1 LIGAIGG
8 PIVSQSRLE
17 RFVRQVQSNAV
28 PKKAGNEN
36 DAAAKPAEDRALSD
50 ADLDGVSG
58 GAGGTDQD

>member
-1 LIGAIGG
+1 
-8 PIVSQSRLE
+8 VSQSRLE

-50 ADLDGVSG
+50 AVLDGVSG